1 METPDE
7 FESIETAQVL
17 NDLNKSRVTHP
28 DDRSENA
35 GDFHDSKPG
44 NGTAVHVARL
54 GENSWSCVAL

>member
-44 NGTAVHVARL
+44 NGTAMHQRWPTTINSRTAR
-54 GENSWSCVAL
+54 